1 MIANILIGLFMVG
14 ITVAI
19 HAFGTIYLIR
29 VLHHRFSKLEVKKHN
44 TRVVSLLIY
53 TSIFITFLNTCE
65 AIIWA
70 LLYYFLPEILE
81 INTLEEAI
89 YFSLVTFTT
98 LGFGDVTIGPNYR
111 ILTGIEAMN
120 GILLI
125 GWSTALMF
133 ATVQSI
139 WKRNW
144 KNSTEK

>member
-1 MIANILIGLFMVG
+1 MVG

-29 VLHHRFSKLEVKKHN
+29 VVHHRFSKLEVKKHN

>member
-1 MIANILIGLFMVG
+1 MFDWMKNYIF
-14 ITVAI
+14 
-19 HAFGTIYLIR
+19 
-29 VLHHRFSKLEVKKHN
+29 
-44 TRVVSLLIY
+44 LLI
-53 TSIFITFLNTCE
+53 LNTCE

>member
-1 MIANILIGLFMVG
+1 MLLNILIGISMVG

-19 HAFGTIYLIR
+19 QAFGTIYWIR
-29 VLHHRFSKLEVKKHN
+29 TVQRRLARLEVKKHK

-53 TSIFITFLNTCE
+53 TSLFLLILNTCE
-65 AIIWA
+65 AILWG
-70 LLYYFLPEILE
+70 LLYHYLPEISE
-81 INTLEEAI
+81 IKTLEEAI

-98 LGFGDVTIGPNYR
+98 LGFGDITIGPNYR

-133 ATVQSI
+133 ATVQNI

-144 KNSTEK
+144 KIENEK